1 MEAYRGRNLRV
12 NGAGTLWEV
21 GEERARSE
29 TLQVEGTGGKRKNF
43 ETAPKRGGTKEVMGP
58 GMKRF
63 KKWEVQT
70 PLSPSKYDSIT

>member
-29 TLQVEGTGGKRKNF
+29 TPEKEGTGGKGKNF
-43 ETAPKRGGTKEVMGP
+43 ETAPKRGGSKEVVGP
-58 GMKRF
+58 RMKRVE
-63 KKWEVQT
+63 KWEVQT
-70 PLSPSKYDSIT
+70 PLSS